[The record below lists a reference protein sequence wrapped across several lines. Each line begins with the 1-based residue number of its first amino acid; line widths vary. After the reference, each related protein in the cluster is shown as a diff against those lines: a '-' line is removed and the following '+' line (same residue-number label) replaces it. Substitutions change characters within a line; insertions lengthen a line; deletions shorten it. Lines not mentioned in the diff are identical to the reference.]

1 MASVIS
7 QYFSDEE
14 VDALERGSVDLA
26 KISTSLLVPFAA
38 RRLNGVRIAWLNV
51 RWFLQRGIDVL
62 DDMTRHRVES
72 WLIEEF
78 GYAVVGDPSAWPAQ
92 AIKHFQAD
100 RYGSTEGTTPHG
112 GSGRSGIA
120 GRFCAKGIGVT
131 PLVGRGAAPGHAHG
145 CASLEECIREAT
157 YGEVIDAE
165 FPFGAVPIIGVL
177 DTRLEFIDPDAR
189 DSGRRRVRR
198 GILIRPCVLRP
209 AHAER
214 APLFRQPAA
223 SDSQNRSS
231 QREDAA
237 RTQAV
242 VHHWLGNGVANGA
255 AVSPEDLIARLSR
268 QIAFGQVHRISSGGM
283 FSSNVSITGAL
294 LDFGNAHALPDWSH
308 AKLLD
313 HAAGFGEEMIT
324 LRAVVKSLAFYLSK
338 YAPPGSRVVSE
349 RELQDYATQCHRDEF
364 ARECLRVFNLGEL
377 SDASAQL
384 AEVLRTHFGQQ
395 QQRRVRYRDGCI
407 AESTSVPSARPWL
420 GDALLCA
427 STGDACLTGPG
438 AALMQSIDACL
449 RAAFEGTSDPE
460 RLVVGAYITARR
472 YFGLRRNLA
481 RDELIDAM
489 TKLVASVSRSD
500 EPAAPVIEAAV
511 DLIIGNSRVHWRML
525 PTRLAVRAKKA
536 FGSSCALVCVDLIQG
551 GQVVW
556 LEGVNHGCR
565 LHLFDRWLTGRQD
578 ELQGLQSSAAQWN
591 ALVPVQ
597 SLSSWYSSGSEIS
610 ELVRSAPGHFEWYDH
625 NDLADEASLNTE

>member
-1 MASVIS
+1 MASVIG

-14 VDALERGSVDLA
+14 VDALERSSVDLA
-26 KISTSLLVPFAA
+26 KISSSILVSFAA
-38 RRLNGVRIAWLNV
+38 RRLNCVRIAWLNV

-62 DDMTRHRVES
+62 DGMTRNRVES

-78 GYAVVGDPSAWPAQ
+78 GYVVVDDPSAWPAQ
-92 AIKHFQAD
+92 AIKYFQAD

-112 GSGRSGIA
+112 GSGRSGVA

-145 CASLEECIREAT
+145 CASLEECIREAA

-165 FPFGAVPIIGVL
+165 FPFGAVPVIGVL

-189 DSGRRRVRR
+189 GSGHSRVRR

-214 APLFRQPAA
+214 APLFRQSAA
-223 SDSQNRSS
+223 SDDQNRCS
-231 QREDAA
+231 QREDVT

-242 VHHWLGNGVANGA
+242 VHHWLGNGVADSTA
-255 AVSPEDLIARLSR
+255 ASPKELIARLAW

-283 FSSNVSITGAL
+283 FSSNVSLTGAL

-324 LRAVVKSLAFYLSK
+324 LRAIVKSLAFYLGK

-349 RELQDYATQCHRDEF
+349 RELQNYANQCHRDAF
-364 ARECLRVFNLGEL
+364 ARECLCLFNLGEP

-384 AEVLRTHFGQQ
+384 AEVLQAHFRQQ
-395 QQRRVRYRDGCI
+395 QQRRVRYWQGRI
-407 AESTSVPSARPWL
+407 VESAKVPSAKAWL
-420 GDALLCA
+420 GDALVFASQGKASFAMSCA
-427 STGDACLTGPG
+427 SLK
-438 AALMQSIDACL
+438 QSIDACL
-449 RAAFEGTSDPE
+449 KAAFEGSSDPE
-460 RLVVGAYITARR
+460 RHATGAYMTARR
-472 YFGLRRNLA
+472 YFGTRKDLDRG
-481 RDELIDAM
+481 ELIDTI
-489 TKLVASVSRSD
+489 TKLVAGVLQSD
-500 EPAAPVIEAAV
+500 QPAAPVIEAAIDRIV
-511 DLIIGNSRVHWRML
+511 GNSRVHWRML
-525 PTRLAVRAKKA
+525 PTSLAVRAKKA
-536 FGSSCALVCVDLIQG
+536 FGSSCALICVDLIRG
-551 GQVVW
+551 EQVVW
-556 LEGVNHGCR
+556 LEGVSHGDR
-565 LHLFDRWLTGRQD
+565 LCLFDRWLTSGRD
-578 ELQGLQSSAAQWN
+578 ELQGLQSSAGQWT
-591 ALVPVQ
+591 ALVSVQ

-610 ELVRSAPGHFEWYDH
+610 ELVCSVPGSFVWYDH
-625 NDLADEASLNTE
+625 ADLA